1 MKYQTL
7 SQKLAFSLYGLW
19 LLGSLCP
26 TTALAGDCAIAD
38 PAKADSWKACEGKPI
53 KVTGTRAAM
62 DDVPPTYAA
71 VDPSFT
77 GGKGF
82 QDYMTF
88 DKKTTYVILRTT
100 TSVECAEQMEVEGT
114 LKYIDV
120 KGEKDKVRDIEV
132 TKMTCK

>member
-7 SQKLAFSLYGLW
+7 PQKLAFSLYGLW
-19 LLGSLCP
+19 LLGNLCP

-38 PAKADSWKACEGKPI
+38 PAKADAWKACEGKPI

-62 DDVPPTYAA
+62 DAVPPSYAE

-88 DKKTTYVILRTT
+88 DKKTYVILRTT
-100 TSVECAEQMEVEGT
+100 TSVDCAEQMEVEGT

-120 KGEKDKVRDIEV
+120 KGEKEKVRDIEV
-132 TKMTCK
+132 TKLTCK